1 VARISGNWDKY
12 KGQNIWGGHQ
22 PVKPSTFGGKSWG
35 IISVEG
41 VLYMWWSGDDSDMSV
56 TKWGDN
62 SAINE
67 CRIAVSYDHGESWT
81 LGEKM
86 FDRYDLLC
94 CPTFLNFGKDNEGAR
109 DQYVY
114 SYFPRLNHS
123 GEMWYDANKVPQKR
137 KPGKVDLARVP
148 KDKITDRDAYEF
160 FSGFD
165 AGGNPQWTRDFS
177 PDARKPVF
185 MDKTGGIRTVAC
197 TYNPGLQRYLFT
209 TEHTRVGK
217 SNLGTIGIFEAKE
230 PWGPWKTV
238 YYSDSFGMEAG
249 GPGRLIGNLNFYFAP
264 KWFSRN
270 GKEFTIVTSADGD
283 NWGTIRG
290 EFTIKKSK
298 K

>member
-1 VARISGNWDKY
+1 
-12 KGQNIWGGHQ
+12 
-22 PVKPSTFGGKSWG
+22 
-35 IISVEG
+35 
-41 VLYMWWSGDDSDMSV
+41 
-56 TKWGDN
+56 
-62 SAINE
+62 
-67 CRIAVSYDHGESWT
+67 
-81 LGEKM
+81 
-86 FDRYDLLC
+86 
-94 CPTFLNFGKDNEGAR
+94 
-109 DQYVY
+109 
-114 SYFPRLNHS
+114 
-123 GEMWYDANKVPQKR
+123 MWYDANKVPQKR